1 MVRAQEAE
9 AVGVPVPQEPGF
21 AGVNCGQSHE
31 IGSFNT
37 EVEELKCWRAGEVR
51 AERYERVQVQPW
63 QGWGKLIDFRESVAC
78 ARAVWPSNCEG
89 NQLTRSVH
97 SSLLSWQVSKKFQTV
112 KS

>member
-51 AERYERVQVQPW
+51 AER
-63 QGWGKLIDFRESVAC
+63 
-78 ARAVWPSNCEG
+78 
-89 NQLTRSVH
+89 
-97 SSLLSWQVSKKFQTV
+97 
-112 KS
+112 